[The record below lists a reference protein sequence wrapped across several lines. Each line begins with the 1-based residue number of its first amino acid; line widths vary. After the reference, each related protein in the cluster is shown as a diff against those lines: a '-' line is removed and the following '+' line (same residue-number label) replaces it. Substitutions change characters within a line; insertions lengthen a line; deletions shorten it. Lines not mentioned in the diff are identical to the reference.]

1 MGIQKSKT
9 RKLKLHGYDQDVD
22 LDDPLHVYGSE
33 RSKIESMGES
43 KDNESLS
50 NKFYISKNLILWSV
64 TEEMAIHIEDILA
77 RRTRCLFLDAKE
89 TLRIAPKVAEIM
101 AGALDKDEDW
111 IAQEL
116 KNFNLISKNYIL

>member
-1 MGIQKSKT
+1 
-9 RKLKLHGYDQDVD
+9 
-22 LDDPLHVYGSE
+22 
-33 RSKIESMGES
+33 MGES
-43 KDNESLS
+43 KDHESLS
-50 NKFYISKNLILWSV
+50 DKVYISKNLILWSV
-64 TEEMAIHIEDILA
+64 TEEMAVHIEDILA
-77 RRTRCLFLDAKE
+77 RRIRCLFLDAKE

>member
-1 MGIQKSKT
+1 
-9 RKLKLHGYDQDVD
+9 
-22 LDDPLHVYGSE
+22 
-33 RSKIESMGES
+33 
-43 KDNESLS
+43 
-50 NKFYISKNLILWSV
+50 
-64 TEEMAIHIEDILA
+64 
-77 RRTRCLFLDAKE
+77 LDAKE